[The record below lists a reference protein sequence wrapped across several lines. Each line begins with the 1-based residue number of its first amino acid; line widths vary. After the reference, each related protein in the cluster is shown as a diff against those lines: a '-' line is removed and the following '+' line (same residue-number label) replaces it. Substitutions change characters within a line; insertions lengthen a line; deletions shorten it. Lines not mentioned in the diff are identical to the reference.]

1 MQADHARYQDF
12 AILYRTNSQSRALEE
27 ALRRR
32 NLPYVI
38 YSGNSFFERAEV
50 KDMMA
55 YLKLAVNVND
65 DESFKRVVNMP
76 ARGIGETSLGA
87 LASMARSKGIS
98 LFKAAYSEDFADY
111 GLKAPAVARIRVFCN
126 MISDYASKSAVT
138 DAHELAV
145 GLSDASGLY
154 AHFKADTSIEGQSRT
169 SNIEELLN
177 SIQQFVEERQDEYL
191 QEMLAD
197 RMVEDV
203 SDVDYPVVT
212 VGEFLE
218 NVSLLTGVDME
229 DDEDTNNKI
238 ALMTVHSAK
247 GLEFPYVIV
256 SGLEE
261 NLFPSSGMLGAPNE
275 IEEERRLFYV
285 AITRAKKSVLLSYAN
300 TRMRNGK
307 HESNSPSR
315 FIREIDP
322 RYISNPLRGESG
334 DPDDDDDDFGFRRG
348 FRGFG
353 SGRGS
358 KPSGTRFGMPTG
370 GVKYIPKPKQ
380 TTVEELRNRPLPPKI
395 PDSEFVPVPMTEF
408 RTGQRIEHNRFG
420 FGKILEISGNVPDL
434 KAKIVFDDYGE
445 KILLLKYAKMRFA
458 KTK

>member
-1 MQADHARYQDF
+1 
-12 AILYRTNSQSRALEE
+12 
-27 ALRRR
+27 
-32 NLPYVI
+32 
-38 YSGNSFFERAEV
+38 
-50 KDMMA
+50 
-55 YLKLAVNVND
+55 
-65 DESFKRVVNMP
+65 
-76 ARGIGETSLGA
+76 
-87 LASMARSKGIS
+87 
-98 LFKAAYSEDFADY
+98 
-111 GLKAPAVARIRVFCN
+111 
-126 MISDYASKSAVT
+126 
-138 DAHELAV
+138 
-145 GLSDASGLY
+145 
-154 AHFKADTSIEGQSRT
+154 
-169 SNIEELLN
+169 
-177 SIQQFVEERQDEYL
+177 
-191 QEMLAD
+191 
-197 RMVEDV
+197 
-203 SDVDYPVVT
+203 
-212 VGEFLE
+212 
-218 NVSLLTGVDME
+218 
-229 DDEDTNNKI
+229 
-238 ALMTVHSAK
+238 
-247 GLEFPYVIV
+247 
-256 SGLEE
+256 
-261 NLFPSSGMLGAPNE
+261 
-275 IEEERRLFYV
+275 V